1 MISLTYISH
10 HVINSNG
17 LPSYFILT
25 LAHRL
30 FIIQPLLTSLNSLL
44 VTLPIP
50 HAVFSHPGLLAVLN
64 TLQLILT
71 LALWYSLFSLPEMH
85 FPLTVHGL
93 LLHFIQS
100 LLKCHLFQEGF
111 PDHALYNTFPALPFC
126 TLKSLTYFIFLQITC
141 RYLKVSCYS
150 CMLLSLPSE
159 YKDPWGQELCLIFFH
174 SCIPEHRRMC
184 GGT

>member
-64 TLQLILT
+64 TSQLILT
-71 LALWYSLFSLPEMH
+71 LAPWYSLFSRPEMH

-100 LLKCHLFQEGF
+100 LCSNVTSFKKAFLIM
-111 PDHALYNTFPALPFC
+111 PSITPSLPF
-126 TLKSLTYFIFLQITC
+126 LSVPLNLLPILFFFKSPVATWKLAVILA
-141 RYLKVSCYS
+141 CY
-150 CMLLSLPSE
+150 
-159 YKDPWGQELCLIFFH
+159 YHFH
-174 SCIPEHRRMC
+174 QNIKIHEGRNFV
-184 GGT
+184 

>member
-1 MISLTYISH
+1 M
-10 HVINSNG
+10 
-17 LPSYFILT
+17 PSYFILT

-30 FIIQPLLTSLNSLL
+30 FIIQPLLTSLNSFL

-71 LALWYSLFSLPEMH
+71 LALWYSLFSRPEMH

-100 LLKCHLFQEGF
+100 LCSNVTSFKKAFLIM
-111 PDHALYNTFPALPFC
+111 HALYNTFPALPFC

-159 YKDPWGQELCLIFFH
+159 YKDP
-174 SCIPEHRRMC
+174 
-184 GGT
+184 